1 LPHAGGGRDAA
12 GRPWGGL
19 LESPHSGRAYRT
31 LAAPVAALGRA
42 CGIVPTARVACVW
55 ELESPHSGRAYRTLA
70 APVAAHWAALGRAC
84 GIVPTARV
92 ACVWDLGP
100 CEEGGS
106 DV

>member
-1 LPHAGGGRDAA
+1 MPYAGCGRDAA

-19 LESPHSGRAYRT
+19 
-31 LAAPVAALGRA
+31 
-42 CGIVPTARVACVW
+42 
-55 ELESPHSGRAYRTLA
+55 LESPHSGRAYRTLA